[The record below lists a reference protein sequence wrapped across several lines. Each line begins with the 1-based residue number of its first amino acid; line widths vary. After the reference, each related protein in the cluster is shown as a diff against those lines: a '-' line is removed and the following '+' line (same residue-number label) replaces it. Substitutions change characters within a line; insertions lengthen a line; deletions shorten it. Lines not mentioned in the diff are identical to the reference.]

1 MNSELITKLE
11 TQEHSF
17 INLGINRVVQILNE
31 LGNPQN
37 NYKVIHITGTN
48 GKGSTAAFIET
59 GLNHAGFKVGKFT
72 SPYIHLLNETIRINL
87 LEIADDELD
96 KYGTV
101 VLSVM
106 KDSGIELSPFELLT
120 VIMFYYFAQKKI
132 DYLVL
137 EVGMGGKND
146 ATNVVDSIFSIIT
159 NISLEHTRWLGST
172 LSEIAEEK
180 SGIIKNGK
188 TIIADYS
195 KELLE
200 TVKKRTANYVNV
212 IEKYNPIITLDFKN
226 FKTILKF
233 TNEEYFLSLFGKF
246 QAYNFLCAY
255 EVLLDLGIAKDSI
268 KYMAENTKWAYR
280 LEVIEKEPLLIF
292 DATHNEHGA
301 KHLYET
307 LHGLVDSKDVVIIT
321 SILMDKNISGIF
333 SYFSK
338 IADTVVYTSITNNS
352 RGMNAQELAKIG
364 DGVFLH
370 ENIKEN
376 PIEALAF
383 SRNLN
388 KKIIIVAGSLFLLNY
403 YKPANTK

>member
-1 MNSELITKLE
+1 MNLELITKLE

-17 INLGINRVVQILNE
+17 INPGITRVVQILNK

-48 GKGSTAAFIET
+48 GKGSTAAFIEA
-59 GLNHAGFKVGKFT
+59 GLHHAGFKVGKFT

-87 LEIADDELD
+87 AEISDNELN
-96 KYGTV
+96 KCELV

-120 VIMFYYFAQKKI
+120 AIMFYYFAQNNI

-159 NISLEHTRWLGST
+159 NIALEHTSWLGST
-172 LSEIAEEK
+172 LAEIAEEK

-195 KELLE
+195 SELLE
-200 TVKKRTANYVNV
+200 AVKKRTTNYVNV
-212 IEKYNPIITLDFKN
+212 IEKYNPIIKLDTKN

-233 TNEEYFLSLFGKF
+233 RGEEYSLSLFGKF

-255 EVLLDLGIAKDSI
+255 EVLGDLGIAKDSI

-301 KHLYET
+301 KHLHET
-307 LHGLVDSKDVVIIT
+307 LQGLIDSKDVVIIT
-321 SILMDKNISGIF
+321 SILVDKNISGMF

-338 IADTVVYTSITNNS
+338 IANTVVYTSIANNS

-364 DGVFLH
+364 NGMFLH

-376 PIEALAF
+376 PKEALEF
-383 SRNLN
+383 SRSLN
-388 KKIIIVAGSLFLLNY
+388 KKMIIVAGSLFLLNY
-403 YKPANTK
+403 YKPANTE